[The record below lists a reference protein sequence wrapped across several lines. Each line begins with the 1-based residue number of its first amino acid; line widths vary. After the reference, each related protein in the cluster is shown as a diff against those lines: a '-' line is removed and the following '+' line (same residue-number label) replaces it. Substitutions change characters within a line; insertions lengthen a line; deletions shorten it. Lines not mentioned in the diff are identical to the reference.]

1 MKDVKSFSETLYLFM
16 EDFEYTDEELNEDIK
31 DFFKSEYSLEYLED
45 NGKEFYLLK
54 SNELNGIIKI
64 NITTI
69 IENDKEHIF
78 VIDSVKEVV

>member
-1 MKDVKSFSETLYLFM
+1 MKNAKSFSETLYLLM

-31 DFFKSEYSLEYLED
+31 DFFKSGYSLEYLED

-54 SNELNGIIKI
+54 SDELNGAIKI

-69 IENDKEHIF
+69 MESDEEHIF
-78 VIDSVKEVV
+78 IVDSVKEAV